1 MSGIH
6 MALLGAGD
14 SVVIEFTGQS
24 LIDIAVVPDSALV
37 GYQINSNGRVYS
49 IETSSFITNELEQ
62 WATPTSVA
70 NQYEV
75 YATLLGGT
83 LFPGSGIVDTW
94 LSLGTT
100 RDWYIEQISSGSK
113 FTTLEFQVRKIGTTT
128 VLGTWVVEL
137 EALRSA

>member
-24 LIDIAVVPDSALV
+24 LLDIAVVPDSALI
-37 GYQINSNGRVYS
+37 GYQINNNGRVYS

-83 LFPGSGIVDTW
+83 LFPGGGIVDTW

-100 RDWYIEQISSGSK
+100 RDWYIEQATSGSK